1 VKRGEL
7 YRVVHPTAQDPKQFR
22 VFVVVS
28 RQVLID
34 SRFSSVVC
42 APIYSRY
49 DALATQVPV
58 GIEEGLKHDSSI
70 HCDELVSLPK
80 SALTHSIGALSPQK
94 IRALNKALRVALDL
108 PDEAPWPASL
118 S

>member
-1 VKRGEL
+1 MKRGEL
-7 YRVVHPTAQDPKQFR
+7 YRVSHPSVREPKKSR

-34 SRFSSVVC
+34 SRFSTVVC
-42 APIYSRY
+42 APVYSVH
-49 DALATQVPV
+49 DGLSTQLLV

-80 SALTHSIGALSPQK
+80 SVLTNFVGRLAPQELDALN
-94 IRALNKALRVALDL
+94 RALRIALDM
-108 PDEAPWPASL
+108 P
-118 S
+118 